1 MSFTQIKAQEGI
13 CRALQSMVDG
23 DKVAHAIMFEE
34 EDGGGAVELALAFL
48 KHLYCKDRTEGHS
61 CGKCP
66 SCNKIAKLIHP
77 DMHFVF
83 PVNSGLCSEY
93 LDKWRALL
101 LSNPH
106 FSENELSE
114 ALQIEGKSA
123 MIKVDEAKSLLDKLS
138 FSALERGYR
147 SVLLYLPEKMNKD
160 AANRLLKLVEEPP
173 KKTIFIFITHAREQ
187 VLPTIASR
195 CQIFRLS
202 PATGRSSG
210 REGAAEMELLR
221 PLMQAL
227 LAKDLYA
234 CLDLADSLANL
245 PSKEKAKN
253 FCKFASEQLRSI
265 FLIQQGM
272 ESLVES
278 AGIEEYRDWAQR
290 SSKTFPRKALE
301 AFSRANMLI
310 GRNVNM
316 KILFTDLVNNL
327 YNSI

>member
-1 MSFTQIKAQEGI
+1 MSFIQLKAQEGI
-13 CRALQSMVDG
+13 CRALQSMVDS

-34 EDGGGAVELALAFL
+34 EDGGGAVELALVFL
-48 KHLYCKDRTEGHS
+48 KYLYCKNRQEGQA

-66 SCNKIAKLIHP
+66 SCNKISKLIHP

-106 FSENELSE
+106 FGENELSE

-123 MIKVDEAKSLLDKLS
+123 MIKVDEAKALLDKLS

-147 SVLLYLPEKMNKD
+147 SVLIYLPEKMNKD

-173 KKTIFIFITHAREQ
+173 LKTIFIFITHSPEL

-195 CQIFRLS
+195 CQIFRLK
-202 PATGRSSG
+202 AQRQRSVG
-210 REGAAEMELLR
+210 GAAEMELLR

-227 LAKDLYA
+227 LARDLYA
-234 CLDLADSLANL
+234 CLDISDNLANL

-253 FCKFASEQLRSI
+253 FCKFAAEQMRNV
-265 FLIQQGM
+265 FLLQQGM
-272 ESLVES
+272 DSLVEE
-278 AGIEEYRDWAQR
+278 GDVQEYRDWAQR

-301 AFSRANMLI
+301 AFGRAQMLI
-310 GRNVNM
+310 GRNVNV
-316 KILFTDLVNNL
+316 KILFTDLVNTL
-327 YNSI
+327 YNVI